1 MQTFTIILYTRADF
15 LPVKWQN
22 QSLGIVWGR
31 RVLGKSGILK
41 KKKKKLEN
49 FNPSSLAN
57 SLKVKKK
64 QRMHRFSALG
74 RHL

>member
-41 KKKKKLEN
+41 KKKKKARK
-49 FNPSSLAN
+49 F
-57 SLKVKKK
+57 
-64 QRMHRFSALG
+64 
-74 RHL
+74 